1 MSAANELGPGTV
13 VGDSFRVERS
23 LSAGGMGA
31 VYVATQLKT
40 GRLRALKI
48 MHPGLAKEARF
59 VERFEQEAQVGARIA
74 SEHVVE
80 VVDAGFDQARG
91 VAYLAMELLEGTDLE
106 ERVSRGGPLGLGEVR
121 RIYAE
126 LGHALG
132 RAHAAGIVHR
142 DLKPENV
149 FLATSRRAGA
159 DYTVKILDFGIAKVL
174 AEATS
179 KATQTIG
186 SPLWMA
192 PEQTTPGAAIT
203 PVTDLWPLGL
213 MAFYLLTGRSYWLT
227 ASAPAPSAMML
238 LREVAYEPLPPATER
253 ARALGCAHRLPPGF
267 DAWFGRAVVREPASR
282 FGSVTELLTAL
293 DALDG
298 AASAGAS
305 ALGPTT
311 PSTASGGAP
320 SQAQP
325 STAWVGTG
333 QGLPGPATQTD
344 PSLPVASALGLVS
357 GPPTGGAAAPVPSGP
372 PGAASLGVLPHTM
385 PSPGVAPHAA
395 VAATSGHAP
404 ASGHA
409 TASGHA
415 GPMALPGSGPVLYAA
430 PPPALPLAPH
440 GAAGRRGPAWWV
452 YLLIGAIAV
461 AGTVVLVLRLRAGAV
476 ARRDRIAEEERR
488 RAGGAQ
494 DPSATAA
501 ERGAPSGAEAARMA
515 ELRRALSDGSGTCQD
530 LAELFRL
537 CNRWGDEP
545 CASRTRAALRKRDCP
560 RPD

>member
-106 ERVSRGGPLGLGEVR
+106 QRVSRSGPLGLGEVR
-121 RIYAE
+121 RIFAE
-126 LGHALG
+126 LGHALS

-203 PVTDLWPLGL
+203 AATDVWPLGL

-267 DAWFGRAVVREPASR
+267 DAWFARAVVREPASR

-298 AASAGAS
+298 AASTGAG

-320 SQAQP
+320 SHLQP
-325 STAWVGTG
+325 STAWTE
-333 QGLPGPATQTD
+333 QALPGPATRTA
-344 PSLPVASALGLVS
+344 PSLQVASAPVHAS
-357 GPPTGGAAAPVPSGP
+357 GPPTGGARVPVPSGP
-372 PGAASLGVLPHTM
+372 PGAGSLGPLPHTM
-385 PSPGVAPHAA
+385 PSPGVAPPSAMAA
-395 VAATSGHAP
+395 
-404 ASGHA
+404 ASGPA
-409 TASGHA
+409 TASGPA
-415 GPMALPGSGPVLYAA
+415 APVAMPGSGPVPYPAA
-430 PPPALPLAPH
+430 PAALAPH

-452 YLLIGAIAV
+452 YVLIAAIAV

-488 RAGGAQ
+488 RAGSVP
-494 DPSATAA
+494 DPSATAG
-501 ERGAPSGAEAARMA
+501 ERGAPTAEAARMA
-515 ELRRALSDGSGTCQD
+515 ELRRALSDGTGTCQD

-537 CNRWGDEP
+537 CNRSGDEP